1 MRSVRLSAESLS
13 ADFWPAIFV
22 LGAVVYISRIL
33 GLVVIPADAITPA
46 LERRLRLVPVAILT
60 ALIAPNLAT
69 PNGVQDTSILM
80 AAATTAFISAITKQ
94 PVMALLVGMLALACV
109 RGMV

>member
-1 MRSVRLSAESLS
+1 MAESLS

-33 GLVVIPADAITPA
+33 GLVVIPAGAISPA
-46 LERRLRLVPVAILT
+46 LERQLRLVPVAILT

-69 PNGVQDTSILM
+69 PNGVQDPSILL
-80 AAATTAFISAITKQ
+80 AAAVTAFIAAITKQ
-94 PVMALLVGMLALACV
+94 PVMALLTGMLALVGV
-109 RGMV
+109 RAMV